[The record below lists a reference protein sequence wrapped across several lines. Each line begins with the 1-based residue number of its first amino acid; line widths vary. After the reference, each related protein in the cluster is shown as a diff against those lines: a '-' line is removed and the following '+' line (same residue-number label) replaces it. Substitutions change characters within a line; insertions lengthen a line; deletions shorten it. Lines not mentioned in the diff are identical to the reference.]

1 MTKVINLTPHA
12 ITVQSGDKSKV
23 YPGAET
29 PARVSFTQ
37 SIAGEVDGFPVSQTH
52 YGEVTGLPAQ
62 SPDTFYIV
70 SMVVKAAAPN
80 RTDLLCPDSGR
91 AIRDAGGQI
100 IAVPGFII

>member
-1 MTKVINLTPHA
+1 MNVINLTPHA
-12 ITVQSGDKSKV
+12 ICVQSGKKTKV

-52 YGEVTGLPAQ
+52 YGEVTGLPDQA
-62 SPDTFYIV
+62 PDTFYIV

-91 AIRDAGGQI
+91 AIRGADGQI
-100 IAVPGFII
+100 IAVPGFVI

>member
-1 MTKVINLTPHA
+1 MSVINLTPHA
-12 ITVQSGDKSKV
+12 ITLENSTGTKT
-23 YPGAET
+23 YPAAET

-52 YGEVTGLPAQ
+52 YGDITGLPA
-62 SPDTFYIV
+62 PAENTYYVV

-91 AIRDAGGQI
+91 AKRDANGNI
-100 IAVPGFII
+100 VSVPGFII